1 MKNLERICTKFNLI
15 FFNIIIIL
23 LGFLLFSFTLSL
35 TKNYIVLFLD
45 LLLLVLLTYN
55 ERNNKYIRFITDFS
69 VIYFL
74 ASWII
79 SLLIIPVYS
88 MEIKGFF
95 LDSLKFLLFILYLVL
110 VIVVL
115 QKIKKESFGVKK
127 YTLNK
132 LRKDNI
138 YIYKNRNIKKIKQ
151 YIENQN
157 ILNNSNEYEI
167 LKDNLLPKT
176 KDNLEDYVRLEYL
189 RFYKNRNSQKIW
201 DFTDEEFIFLIIH
214 VIILVLAIFVR

>member
-69 VIYFL
+69 IIYFL

-79 SLLIIPVYS
+79 SLLVIPVYS

-138 YIYKNRNIKKIKQ
+138 YIYKNRNIKKNKQ